1 MKGPKI
7 VKYYSCEHCDENS
20 DVGMNLS
27 QCNIIPNIKYPFSGA
42 IMIWNYKTPDECTC
56 LIKKQ
61 RKEKLEKINETKL
74 QKN

>member
-20 DVGMNLS
+20 DVGVNLS
-27 QCNIIPNIKYPFSGA
+27 RCEIMTYM
-42 IMIWNYKTPDECTC
+42 IMIWDYNTPEECPYF

-61 RKEKLEKINETKL
+61 RKEKLEKINEIK
-74 QKN
+74 

>member
-1 MKGPKI
+1 MKGPKL

-27 QCNIIPNIKYPFSGA
+27 RCEIFDYM
-42 IMIWNYKTPDECTC
+42 IMIWDYNTPKECPY

-61 RKEKLEKINETKL
+61 RKEKLEKINAL
-74 QKN
+74 